1 MNLISAFNPNDPS
14 LSYHSNNKVQFTE
27 QINSDGSCGAS
38 AYPSGF
44 CDTTVSDDSRVFM
57 FYNPDTDLINLN
69 AKVTEGSFLG
79 FGWGGS
85 MTDTEMVIFS
95 ADGTS
100 STVGNYYSTTEEK
113 PTLYPVI
120 DSCYT
125 STVTPGSG
133 YTIFNTTRPLDCG
146 IDNTYVVQLDTNLT
160 LINAWNPNNP

>member
-1 MNLISAFNPNDPS
+1 
-14 LSYHSNNKVQFTE
+14 
-27 QINSDGSCGAS
+27 
-38 AYPSGF
+38 
-44 CDTTVSDDSRVFM
+44 M

-95 ADGTS
+95 ADNTS